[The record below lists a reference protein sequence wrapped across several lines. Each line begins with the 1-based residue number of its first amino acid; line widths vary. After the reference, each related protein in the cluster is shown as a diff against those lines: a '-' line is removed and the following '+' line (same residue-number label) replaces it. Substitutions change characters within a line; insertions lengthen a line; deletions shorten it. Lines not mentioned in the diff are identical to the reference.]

1 MSIVIFLVAGSLL
14 KSNVTCLIVTTQNDI
29 DDLTCTMAKP
39 RNYVLM
45 NAVLTLLYRYL
56 EKNEEHIF
64 RTQYYLASEEYC
76 QQADQ

>member
-1 MSIVIFLVAGSLL
+1 
-14 KSNVTCLIVTTQNDI
+14 
-29 DDLTCTMAKP
+29 MAKP